1 MSSTLAM
8 TMAFNPHNIRATCV
22 CPGMINTDYRDTF
35 TREYSAMRSML
46 EKTPVVP
53 VVVIEDASKAVPVAS
68 ALVAG
73 GLPIIEVTMRTA
85 AAADAI
91 AAIAAEVPDAY
102 IGAGTVL
109 SAEHARTVVAAGAK
123 FIVSPGLHED
133 VVSTARD
140 LSTPIIPGVATAT
153 EAQRAWNMGL
163 RILKFFPAG
172 QAGGPA
178 MIKALA
184 SVFRDVVFMP
194 TGGVTTANLRDYL
207 QMPAVVACG
216 GSWLT
221 PKDAI
226 ASGDYGRI
234 TELAAEAV
242 AIAREVRG

>member
-1 MSSTLAM
+1 
-8 TMAFNPHNIRATCV
+8 MADWRLP
-22 CPGMINTDYRDTF
+22 DQD
-35 TREYSAMRSML
+35 EYSAMKSML

-53 VVVIEDASKAVPVAS
+53 VVVIENANRAVRVAQ
-68 ALVAG
+68 ALVDG

-91 AAIAAEVPDAY
+91 AAIAAEVPGAHV
-102 IGAGTVL
+102 GAGTVL
-109 SAEHARTVVAAGAK
+109 SSEHAKTIVAAGAR
-123 FIVSPGLHED
+123 FIVSPGLHES

-140 LSTPIIPGVATAT
+140 LSVPIIPGVATAT
-153 EAQRAWNMGL
+153 EAQQAWNMGL

-194 TGGVTTANLRDYL
+194 TGGVSTGNLRDYL

-221 PKDAI
+221 PAKAI
-226 ASGDYGRI
+226 ADGDYDQI
-234 TELAAEAV
+234 TALASEAL
-242 AIAREVRG
+242 AIAKEVRG